1 MKQAT
6 KTDVTTQPNT
16 RSAAVLTG
24 KPEAG
29 SEASSSEVRAAS
41 TVNLQQINQDG
52 LISGA
57 VGDPSAFVYGSQIH
71 FLYRDISGLIWD
83 SFYDPISN
91 EGNLQQIAGPGGLN
105 AAPAA
110 AEGPSS
116 YIYFDQT
123 HIIYRA
129 ANGAIWDCYYVTHQS
144 DWLLQQINLGG
155 VSKGPAA
162 VGNPSSFVYGLQ
174 THVLYRAVDGTIWD
188 SWYPGTGSQW
198 SLQQINLS
206 GATSAPAAAGDPSPL
221 VYVDQTHI
229 IYRDTGGT
237 IWDSYYITD
246 QLSWGLQQINLG
258 GLTGGPAAAGD
269 PSPFVY
275 GIQIHV
281 VYRAVDGTIW
291 DSWYPGTGSQ
301 WLLQQITPLG
311 ILPNGLTGDFILAA
325 SDPLAFAYSDQTLH
339 IVYRD
344 SYGTLWNGYYDSAS
358 GQWVGQQLNVG
369 GAAVGEP
376 AAFLDSQAHVV
387 YRDAYGY
394 IWECTF

>member
-129 ANGAIWDCYYVTHQS
+129 ANGAIWDCFS
-144 DWLLQQINLGG
+144 RSIW
-155 VSKGPAA
+155 A
-162 VGNPSSFVYGLQ
+162 V
-174 THVLYRAVDGTIWD
+174 
-188 SWYPGTGSQW
+188 
-198 SLQQINLS
+198 
-206 GATSAPAAAGDPSPL
+206 
-221 VYVDQTHI
+221 
-229 IYRDTGGT
+229 
-237 IWDSYYITD
+237 
-246 QLSWGLQQINLG
+246 
-258 GLTGGPAAAGD
+258 
-269 PSPFVY
+269 
-275 GIQIHV
+275 
-281 VYRAVDGTIW
+281 
-291 DSWYPGTGSQ
+291 
-301 WLLQQITPLG
+301 
-311 ILPNGLTGDFILAA
+311 
-325 SDPLAFAYSDQTLH
+325 
-339 IVYRD
+339 
-344 SYGTLWNGYYDSAS
+344 
-358 GQWVGQQLNVG
+358 
-369 GAAVGEP
+369 
-376 AAFLDSQAHVV
+376 
-387 YRDAYGY
+387 
-394 IWECTF
+394 